1 MPEKNKLFYR
11 EMQLDGAVDQE
22 SRTVPISFSSE
33 KSVKRFDWRRGEYY
47 NEILG
52 HEAGNVDLTRLSE
65 MGVALFNHDTD
76 RVIGA
81 IIDPVL
87 DAAEHRCKAKI
98 RFDEDEFSEMIYQ
111 KVLRGTLKGISV
123 GYGVGAWEEVAAGQK
138 STCGRFEG
146 PCKIARQWTP
156 YEVSSVSVPADADVG
171 VERGLPNITDSE
183 LQEFRN
189 YLADKKRR
197 SINADLQTLKR
208 EIDLLEME
216 G

>member
-11 EMQLDGAVDQE
+11 EMQLDGAVDHE

-123 GYGVGAWEEVAAGQK
+123 GYGVGAWEEDLSLLRENTVDFNSFSYYYSLCTSAHPENEEGLIAFVPENPFHRCSSQI
-138 STCGRFEG
+138 GRAS
-146 PCKIARQWTP
+146 CR
-156 YEVSSVSVPADADVG
+156 
-171 VERGLPNITDSE
+171 ERVC
-183 LQEFRN
+183 LQV
-189 YLADKKRR
+189 
-197 SINADLQTLKR
+197 
-208 EIDLLEME
+208 
-216 G
+216 

>member
-1 MPEKNKLFYR
+1 MPEKSKLFYR

-87 DAAEHRCKAKI
+87 DAAEH
-98 RFDEDEFSEMIYQ
+98 
-111 KVLRGTLKGISV
+111 
-123 GYGVGAWEEVAAGQK
+123 
-138 STCGRFEG
+138 
-146 PCKIARQWTP
+146 
-156 YEVSSVSVPADADVG
+156 
-171 VERGLPNITDSE
+171 
-183 LQEFRN
+183 
-189 YLADKKRR
+189 
-197 SINADLQTLKR
+197 
-208 EIDLLEME
+208 
-216 G
+216 